1 MATLWTQTAA
11 LLVLLVMSCPSSR
24 ATSLQQLCGP
34 HLTDALYLVC
44 GERGFLFNPRSD
56 DITAMRNAALV
67 RGENEGVVQ
76 MGAVVKRGILELC
89 CDRPC
94 TIFDLQ
100 QYCF

>member
-1 MATLWTQTAA
+1 MF
-11 LLVLLVMSCPSSR
+11 PSK
-24 ATSLQQLCGP
+24 LCGP

-44 GERGFLFNPRSD
+44 GERGFLFNPRS
-56 DITAMRNAALV
+56 
-67 RGENEGVVQ
+67 
-76 MGAVVKRGILELC
+76 ILELC